1 MVPLV
6 FSSTPPPITVSEF
19 PLPDVPR
26 SNSCWLL
33 HNELVPVTVAWLL
46 LLEIVPPILPPEL
59 ATCPP
64 LVITSTLPA
73 DESPSSKSLKPIRHA
88 EPASATS
95 TELLSDPAKL
105 PTSPPKLISCAP
117 LLTT

>member
-6 FSSTPPPITVSEF
+6 FSSTPPPITVSKF

-26 SNSCWLL
+26 NNSCWLL

-46 LLEIVPPILPPEL
+46 LAEIVPPIAPPEL
-59 ATCPP
+59 ARSPP
-64 LVITSTLPA
+64 LVTTSTLPA
-73 DESPSSKSLKPIRHA
+73 DESPSSKSAKPMCHA
-88 EPASATS
+88 EPAPATS
-95 TELLSDPAKL
+95 TELLSEPIKL

-117 LLTT
+117 L